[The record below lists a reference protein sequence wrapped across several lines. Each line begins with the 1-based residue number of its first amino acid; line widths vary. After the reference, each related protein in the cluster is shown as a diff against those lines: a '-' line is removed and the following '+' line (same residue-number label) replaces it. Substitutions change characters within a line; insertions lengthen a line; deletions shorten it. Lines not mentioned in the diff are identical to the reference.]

1 MIDRPIHS
9 TDHKILVSLV
19 VRLWTVV
26 ITENILGRYREAK
39 YHGETYSENRFFV
52 RFADIMVTQRHA

>member
-1 MIDRPIHS
+1 MIGIHS

-26 ITENILGRYREAK
+26 ITENILGQYREAK
-39 YHGETYSENRFFV
+39 YRGETNLENCFCV
-52 RFADIMVTQRHA
+52 VLLISW

>member
-1 MIDRPIHS
+1 MIGIHS

-26 ITENILGRYREAK
+26 IIENISGRYREAK
-39 YHGETYSENRFFV
+39 YHGETNLENCFCVVLLGFNV
-52 RFADIMVTQRHA
+52 R

>member
-1 MIDRPIHS
+1 MIGIHS

-26 ITENILGRYREAK
+26 ITENILGQYKEAK
-39 YHGETYSENRFFV
+39 YHGEMYLENCFCV
-52 RFADIMVTQRHA
+52 VLLISW

>member
-1 MIDRPIHS
+1 MIGIHS

-26 ITENILGRYREAK
+26 ITENILGQYREANV
-39 YHGETYSENRFFV
+39 TVSRTWRTVFV
-52 RFADIMVTQRHA
+52 SFR